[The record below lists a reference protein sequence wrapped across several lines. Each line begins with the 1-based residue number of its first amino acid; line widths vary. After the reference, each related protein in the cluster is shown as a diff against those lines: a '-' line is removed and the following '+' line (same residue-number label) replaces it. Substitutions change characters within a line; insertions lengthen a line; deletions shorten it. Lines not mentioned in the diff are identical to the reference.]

1 MQQTKLIKLTLRL
14 TLASLIGPGAACA
27 QEYLSP
33 GYILSEIQQ
42 GMGFY
47 KVPEAPGF
55 VKQARPDPSALNYQP
70 LKPPPRDFHSEV
82 NKPAS
87 RLEAEAPAISELETA
102 RARNQARA
110 ASVGGQQPKGQ
121 SKPQVLSEEDGP
133 PPMKWKPWDTD

>member
-1 MQQTKLIKLTLRL
+1 MKRSLSIKLALSL
-14 TLASLIGPGAACA
+14 TLASLIAPGAAWP

-55 VKQARPDPSALNYQP
+55 VKQGRPDPSTLNYQP

-87 RLEAEAPAISELETA
+87 RLEAEAPVISELETA
-102 RARNQARA
+102 RAKDQARA
-110 ASVGGQQPKGQ
+110 AAAGAQQPRAQ
-121 SKPQVLSEEDGP
+121 AKPQALSSEDGP
-133 PPMKWKPWDTD
+133 PPMTWKPWDTD

>member
-1 MQQTKLIKLTLRL
+1 MQLSKLIKLPLSL
-14 TLASLIGPGAACA
+14 TLASLIAPGAAYA

-42 GMGFY
+42 SMGFY
-47 KVPEAPGF
+47 KVPEAPDF

-70 LKPPPRDFHSEV
+70 LKPPPRNFHSEV

-121 SKPQVLSEEDGP
+121 AKLQASSGEDGP
-133 PPMKWKPWDTD
+133 PPMTWKPWDTD